1 MIVKK
6 LTEATAKKM
15 LAGYFRSRRVEK
27 RDSDGNFLM
36 GKDGAILYEEK
47 PCTVTGIALA
57 LGLESRE
64 ELELIKD
71 KKIKALVGRA
81 LLKVEESAEEKLFSK
96 ETSAGAKLFLSVNFK
111 RYAEKEEGQNGQVSL
126 GVCSV
131 WAE

>member
-1 MIVKK
+1 MKK
-6 LTEATAKKM
+6 LTEAKAKK
-15 LAGYFRSRRVEK
+15 LLTGYFCSRRVEK
-27 RDSDGNFLM
+27 RDSDGNFVT
-36 GKDGAILYEEK
+36 GKTGEILYEEK

-64 ELELIKD
+64 ELERVQDEKV
-71 KKIKALVGRA
+71 KALIGRA

-96 ETSAGAKLFLSVNFK
+96 DTATGAKLFLSVNFK
-111 RYAEKEEGQNGQVSL
+111 RYADAQEKESSPASL